1 MKKNSLVRVILTC
14 LAIMLFAGMAMG
26 SSWLGIG
33 DGVLSDK
40 EKKEYDE
47 SVVRKVNY
55 EVIGRC
61 TGSCLTREE
70 MEQKISEYEK
80 VQMEYSNKEI
90 KSESDHILTVPE
102 LRLVMP
108 DEHEYDENTRYRITA
123 LSEVDPHT
131 NPAGF
136 TEGLQVEVMDDT
148 SACKIEEAEPQET
161 TEPVETAGLPVE
173 EIVGTY
179 VVKADV
185 TVSAKDKDDKAGEGT
200 EIGSTEME
208 FTYIIAVV
216 DGNKISIETQ
226 GIKAAEGVYNP
237 TTGIC
242 DFKTSQDR
250 TERFTFSK
258 QDGQVQ
264 FKSIQLGK
272 EDAVPAIGIKIE

>member
-1 MKKNSLVRVILTC
+1 MNSIIKYLMVITLIIGT
-14 LAIMLFAGMAMG
+14 LLFTACDSDEHAG
-26 SSWLGIG
+26 
-33 DGVLSDK
+33 
-40 EKKEYDE
+40 Y
-47 SVVRKVNY
+47 VVDTINL
-55 EVIGRC
+55 EIEAC
-61 TGSCLTREE
+61 TGTCLTREE
-70 MEQKISEYEK
+70 LAQLVYNYEK
-80 VQMEYSNKEI
+80 VQENHSGKEI
-90 KSESDHILTVPE
+90 EDGLHVPDLKLE
-102 LRLVMP
+102 TP
-108 DEHEYDENTRYRITA
+108 GKHEHDDKTRYQITT
-123 LSEVDPHT
+123 LEKDKSDIYTGIKVS
-131 NPAGF
+131 
-136 TEGLQVEVMDDT
+136 VMDDT
-148 SACKIEEAEPQET
+148 SACNIEEPEVQEI
-161 TEPVETAGLPVE
+161 VGLPVE